1 MDNSGVSEGVPASKE
16 KWSWMKSLV
25 ANRPVVLVC
34 RLILAAFF
42 IMSACGKMV
51 DLERYSVD
59 AVYNFGVL
67 PMVLARPFGL
77 IMPFI
82 ELLCGLGLL
91 TGVLTRLSALG
102 IGLMSI
108 AFFIAKAIVLSQ
120 GRSIECGCFGAIIDT
135 LASVTIFM
143 DIPMLIFAMVIFYAP
158 ESSRH
163 WAAIGGLLPSA
174 WKEKVRPV
182 W

>member
-1 MDNSGVSEGVPASKE
+1 MESAVSERAEISSDVRSGRF
-16 KWSWMKSLV
+16 KSLTE
-25 ANRPVVLVC
+25 NGYVVLIF
-34 RLILAAFF
+34 RWLMAAMFLV
-42 IMSACGKMV
+42 SSYGKLV
-51 DLERYSVD
+51 DIERYSVD

-77 IMPFI
+77 VMPFI

-91 TGVLTRLSALG
+91 FGVLTRLAALG

-108 AFFIAKAIVLSQ
+108 AFFVAKAIVLSE
-120 GRSIECGCFGAIIDT
+120 GRSINCGCFGAVIDT

-143 DIPMLIFAMVIFYAP
+143 DIPMMFFALVVVMAP
-158 ESSRH
+158 PKTRH
-163 WAAIGGLLPSA
+163 WVALGKYLPPE
-174 WKEKVRPV
+174 WKEKLHLV